1 MKLIT
6 FLYKGKEIPGIIS
19 DGKEYVYALAYPDMN
34 CLIKSF
40 FDEDVKSK
48 ITEKIRVSE
57 VILKAPIITPLQDL
71 ICIGVNYAEHAKESA
86 MFKRENYEEAKYPVV
101 FSKRANY
108 IIGDG
113 EKIENH
119 FDINDSLDYE
129 SELAVIIG
137 RDAKNVDVK
146 NALDYVLGYTVVND
160 ISSRNIQKRH
170 KQWYMGKSLDGFTAM
185 GPYIV
190 TKDEF
195 KDYKNRSVKSYVNGQ
210 LRQNSNTS
218 LMLFDVEHIISEL
231 SQGLTLKAGTI
242 ISTGTPSGVG
252 MGFNPPKFLKSGD
265 TVTCEIEGLGTLK
278 NTVL

>member
-1 MKLIT
+1 MKLST
-6 FLYKGKEIPGIIS
+6 FVHKGKEFPGIIS
-19 DGKEYVYALAYPDMN
+19 DDKEYVYALPYRDMN
-34 CLIKSF
+34 CLIGNFGK
-40 FDEDVKSK
+40 DIKDTV
-48 ITEKIRVSE
+48 TEKIRLSE
-57 VILKAPIITPLQDL
+57 VKFKAPITIPLQDL

-86 MFKRENYEEAKYPVV
+86 MFKRESYEESEYPVV

-113 EKIENH
+113 EGIENH

-137 RDAKNVDVK
+137 RDAKNVEKQD
-146 NALDYVLGYTVVND
+146 ALDYVFGYTIVND
-160 ISSRNIQKRH
+160 ISSRNIQRRH

-185 GPYIV
+185 GPYIL

-195 KDYKNRSVKSYVNGQ
+195 DYKNKGVKSYVNGE

-218 LMLFDVEHIISEL
+218 LMLFDIESIISEL
-231 SQGLTLKAGTI
+231 SKGLTLKTGTI

-265 TVTCEIEGLGTLK
+265 IVTCEIEGLGKLT